1 MLNMDDLLITE
12 STSAKDNGKDDDVE
26 EACDAQHKEITS
38 PDDASGVKDNDGGK
52 LIEKEGF
59 IWYESDETIGE
70 ANIIDGDPFEF
81 IVEAMYQ
88 NVINANNI
96 AIAVLADK
104 YTYVKEN
111 GVEML
116 DEGVGDFF
124 KKRKDA
130 IGRWFKK
137 AKEKVSAF
145 FDTVIQKMV
154 ELQAKF
160 YALFKKAKVQKNFI
174 QVQAPDYTP
183 EDVQKKAL
191 AAMDMI
197 EEYGDTSVKI
207 EVDQSRSNVSF
218 SNELDIIKNYGTTV
232 KKVKE
237 FKKTTLKL
245 LDSQCKYELHFIDD
259 EEKKKSNTESYAK
272 KANAVIAIAKEALS
286 LIMKRVNIAAKSII
300 KAAKYKDDK
309 ATKAINKQTKAKQK
323 DKTNDYKH
331 ESASYLDGLDMI

>member
-1 MLNMDDLLITE
+1 MLNINDLLIE
-12 STSAKDNGKDDDVE
+12 SSFAKDDDVE
-26 EACDAQHKEITS
+26 EACDTQHKEITS
-38 PDDASGVKDNDGGK
+38 PDDGSGVKDNDSGK

-59 IWYESDETIGE
+59 IWYESDEVIDE

-81 IVEAMYQ
+81 IVESMYQ
-88 NVINANNI
+88 NIINANNI
-96 AIAVLADK
+96 AIALLADK
-104 YTYVKEN
+104 YTYVREN

-124 KKRKDA
+124 KKRKEA
-130 IGRWFKK
+130 IGKWFKK

-160 YALFKKAKVQKNFI
+160 YALFKKAKATENFV

-183 EDVQKKAL
+183 NEVYKKAID
-191 AAMDMI
+191 AMDKI
-197 EEYGDTSVKI
+197 EKDGDTSVKI
-207 EVDQSRSNVSF
+207 EVDQSRSNTSF
-218 SNELDIIKNYGTTV
+218 KTELDIIKNYGETV

-245 LDSQCKYELHFIDD
+245 LDSQYKYELQFINNED
-259 EEKKKSNTESYAK
+259 KKKESTESYAK
-272 KANAVIAIAKEALS
+272 KANTVIAIAKEAIS

-309 ATKAINKQTKAKQK
+309 ASKAVNKQVKAKQK
-323 DKTNDYKH
+323 DETGDYKH
-331 ESASYLDGLDMI
+331 ESTSYLDGLDMI